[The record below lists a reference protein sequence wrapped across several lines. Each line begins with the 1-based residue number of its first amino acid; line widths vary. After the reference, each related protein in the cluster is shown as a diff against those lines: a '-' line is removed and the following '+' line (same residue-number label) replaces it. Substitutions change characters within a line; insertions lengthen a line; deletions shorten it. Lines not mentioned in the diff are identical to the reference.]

1 MSDLELLAMPRGSV
15 NIMCCCLLGCC
26 LPTRV
31 LVSSETCAIAELVG
45 QLRCTGF
52 VRMRALINLDY
63 ALRSLY
69 LSGVIFAIA
78 NSGGDPYPVLI
89 KKLARSF
96 R

>member
-15 NIMCCCLLGCC
+15 NIMCCC

-45 QLRCTGF
+45 QLRCTTGF

-78 NSGGDPYPVLI
+78 NSGGDP
-89 KKLARSF
+89 
-96 R
+96 